1 MTAPQPLPWEE
12 RVAQRWLRWLA
23 GIALLA
29 LGLPML
35 RAWLARAGLAPATEP
50 ELLLWEFAG
59 WGLAFAG
66 ASLLA
71 VLRAAAGLVRRM
83 KGPAPPP
90 ADSYR
95 APEPPARTGHPSE

>member
-1 MTAPQPLPWEE
+1 MKPAPLPWEQ
-12 RVAQRWLRWLA
+12 RVGRRWPYWLA
-23 GIALLA
+23 GIALVS
-29 LGLPML
+29 LGLPLL

-71 VLRAAAGLVRRM
+71 VLMAAAGLVRRM
-83 KGPAPPP
+83 KGPVPP
-90 ADSYR
+90 AADAYR
-95 APEPPARTGHPSE
+95 MAPRQPDDRA